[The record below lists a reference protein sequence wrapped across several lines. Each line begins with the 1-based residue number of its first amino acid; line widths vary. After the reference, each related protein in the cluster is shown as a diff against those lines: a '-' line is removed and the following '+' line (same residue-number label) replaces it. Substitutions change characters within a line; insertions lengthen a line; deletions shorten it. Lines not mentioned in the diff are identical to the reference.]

1 MSPCQLYEV
10 KEVAHFEP
18 LEIKAEP
25 EDEGGNQFRLNFP
38 EKDNLSLRIKTAHKL
53 EFSVK
58 AITKKID
65 LVLRRATF
73 PLTPIEVLDRA
84 GHLVSPFTISGHTVK
99 HGPIAVR
106 DAAGNVIHQGA
117 TVEVENT
124 NYLMISFIQ
133 ASTMLTRNERT
144 QGLQVKPAKQQE
156 LLLIDH
162 NSGQILDTLEVR
174 IFIEPRSK
182 DYYKKYYRKAA
193 PKRKHDEGKEEDEE
207 KEEEEEKEEDEEKE
221 HICKEIINL
230 FQEHGKMMHLEDLKA
245 VFRITK
251 RIMRQ

>member
-1 MSPCQLYEV
+1 VSPCQLYEV
-10 KEVAHFEP
+10 NEVAHFEP

-25 EDEGGNQFRLNFP
+25 EDEGGNQFRLTFQ

-73 PLTPIEVLDRA
+73 PLTPIEVLIA
-84 GHLVSPFTISGHTVK
+84 GQLVSPFTISGDTVK

-106 DAAGNVIHQGA
+106 DAIGNVIHQGA

-133 ASTMLTRNERT
+133 ASTMLTRNERS
-144 QGLQVKPAKQQE
+144 QGLQVNSAKQQE

-182 DYYKKYYRKAA
+182 DYYKKYLI
-193 PKRKHDEGKEEDEE
+193 H
-207 KEEEEEKEEDEEKE
+207 
-221 HICKEIINL
+221 L
-230 FQEHGKMMHLEDLKA
+230 FQEHGKMMQLEDLKA

-251 RIMRQ
+251 SIMRQ

>member
-1 MSPCQLYEV
+1 
-10 KEVAHFEP
+10 VAHFEP

-99 HGPIAVR
+99 HGPIFW
-106 DAAGNVIHQGA
+106 
-117 TVEVENT
+117 T
-124 NYLMISFIQ
+124 NLGHS
-133 ASTMLTRNERT
+133 
-144 QGLQVKPAKQQE
+144 
-156 LLLIDH
+156 
-162 NSGQILDTLEVR
+162 
-174 IFIEPRSK
+174 
-182 DYYKKYYRKAA
+182 
-193 PKRKHDEGKEEDEE
+193 
-207 KEEEEEKEEDEEKE
+207 
-221 HICKEIINL
+221 
-230 FQEHGKMMHLEDLKA
+230 
-245 VFRITK
+245 
-251 RIMRQ
+251 

>member
-1 MSPCQLYEV
+1 
-10 KEVAHFEP
+10 VAHFEP

-25 EDEGGNQFRLNFP
+25 EDEGGNQFRLTFQ

-73 PLTPIEVLDRA
+73 PLTPIEVLIA
-84 GHLVSPFTISGHTVK
+84 GQLVSPFTISGDTVK
-99 HGPIAVR
+99 HGPIA
-106 DAAGNVIHQGA
+106 
-117 TVEVENT
+117 
-124 NYLMISFIQ
+124 
-133 ASTMLTRNERT
+133 
-144 QGLQVKPAKQQE
+144 
-156 LLLIDH
+156 
-162 NSGQILDTLEVR
+162 SGQILDTLEVR

-193 PKRKHDEGKEEDEE
+193 TNCSKKRKHDEGKEQDEE
-207 KEEEEEKEEDEEKE
+207 KEYDEEQEEDEEKE
-221 HICKEIINL
+221 HICEEIIHL
-230 FQEHGKMMHLEDLKA
+230 FQEHGKMMQLEDLKA

-251 RIMRQ
+251 SIMRQ

>member
-1 MSPCQLYEV
+1 M
-10 KEVAHFEP
+10 AHFEP

-84 GHLVSPFTISGHTVK
+84 GQLVSPFTISGHTVK

-207 KEEEEEKEEDEEKE
+207 KEEEEEKE
-221 HICKEIINL
+221 HICEEIIHL
-230 FQEHGKMMHLEDLKA
+230 FQEHGKRMQLEDLKA

-251 RIMRQ
+251 SIMRQ

>member
-10 KEVAHFEP
+10 NEVAHFEP

-221 HICKEIINL
+221 HICEEIIHL
-230 FQEHGKMMHLEDLKA
+230 FQEHGKRMQLEDLKA

-251 RIMRQ
+251 SIMRQ